1 MAEKSE
7 QTIYLVKPPKSLK
20 EMTREER
27 REWAS
32 GLHQKL
38 VSLRAAEIEAEAARE
53 PGEVREESGYSK
65 WYRSVRDARIAQA
78 EREAQALEV
87 DSPEPQTEEK

>member
-1 MAEKSE
+1 VAEKSE
-7 QTIYLVKPPKSLK
+7 QKIYLVKPPKSLK

-53 PGEVREESGYSK
+53 PGEVGEESEYSK
-65 WYRSVRDARIAQA
+65 WYRSVRDSRIAQA
-78 EREAQALEV
+78 EREAQALEA